1 MNGNRLLL
9 DTNAIAALLQ
19 GNLSLVE
26 LLKTADWIGISVI
39 SEIEFLANPDLNEND
54 IVLFENFVSRIEVID
69 LRHIDIAYLESILDV
84 RKKSKIKLPDAIIAA
99 TTLINKAKLITS
111 DAGFRKVARLKI
123 IEFY

>member
-1 MNGNRLLL
+1 MNGNRFFL

-54 IVLFENFVSRIEVID
+54 KVLFENFISRIDVID
-69 LRHIDIAYLESILDV
+69 LKHIDTVYLESILDV

-111 DAGFRKVARLKI
+111 DAGFRKVAKLKI
-123 IEFY
+123 IEF